1 MAFKKTSGRS
11 VFVQPTGMPNL
22 SGFSKAASTWQDVA
36 KVGHSIGADMRK
48 QKLNKLILTAEA
60 EGRTAGATYDKDN
73 NLVPITNLNTG
84 TAIEQQVF
92 GTGEKETLR
101 AAYRQSAI
109 KTYTASVSQDTKSFV
124 ANLLL
129 EDPANPDK
137 IRGSL
142 EGYIEGLG
150 IDDDVKSYVMPDIVS
165 RFVTA
170 ENQAAANQKIAVD
183 KNTELVNTA
192 HITDL
197 FQRLSVLSANGPLE
211 SGNGLEGQLK
221 MEEELRNDIEGSY
234 QALESIGYTEA
245 QIDAIDKAGNQLIQE
260 QSLIGHI
267 ERVYINSNRDYA
279 ASLSAIKDI
288 EKSLANTTDF
298 DVDAIS
304 KGMTAHLNSL
314 RNINVAEIQAETKR
328 NSDISG
334 TASLNISMGNIK
346 DVSQILS
353 LSIDDGSKKILIT
366 QLNSL
371 KLAEA
376 TAAKSREA
384 TRKSLNND
392 LFNTHMI
399 SIKNEEGDPQR
410 QADDSVRIQAMIESG
425 DLTPLQIT
433 QYQSEVNKIAKKQ
446 IKAKTSLAWAD
457 INSQMGESSGYSLT
471 VNDLKDMTPMLME
484 QGLVGTEEGKGQQTP
499 QAWQKSI
506 ASYGAKKKIYD
517 DKQTK
522 VLQAINRLRN
532 GTSTNQ
538 KSDAAIVAEVKAID
552 LVEDEQGRTL
562 THGTPAVAGENI
574 KKALDFTIGYKALHP
589 SIAEALTGLG
599 DDAENLEAFE
609 LKIGLYDTIFDSILR
624 GTTESGTTDFAMPN
638 LTAKRF
644 LAKQGVDVTEYEL
657 AKIQGFKKYQITQT
671 IKESDNADR
680 FTRNIDAQYGSVR
693 NAVKENFHEAT
704 AGSGFFEYLA
714 NNLVPFYDTDNA
726 EVLNMM
732 DRIRTNVPDHKI
744 LTGDIEDAFIGDERL
759 LSAIE
764 ASVINQFATKNYPLT
779 DKGMQTAIQHALT
792 MDLGDDMVGISV
804 DSDGE
809 PYWTTASWYKDASV
823 SIGDYQYPG
832 TISDVVFGDIRSK
845 ALMGGQLDPK
855 VRELIEGD
863 GVISLEANSVRGK
876 AQTYRV
882 IVRDP
887 DDEYNITTIMPHY
900 KFDFSSSP
908 ANGAMIAARQ
918 RAKNSSVIS
927 FMEGLP
933 KVGGV
938 ASQALIRSQAQFILD
953 DLENNANIAGT
964 TEPEGWTGML
974 EIMQAVND
982 FVNPFYDSSVDE
994 KYDVGDVKLLRAF
1007 LRGDFTDTEFES
1019 ELEKYYE

>member
-1 MAFKKTSGRS
+1 MAFKKTGGRG

-22 SGFSKAASTWQDVA
+22 SGFSAAASAWQDIA
-36 KVGHSIGADMRK
+36 KAGHSIGADMRK
-48 QKLNKLILTAEA
+48 QELNKLILTAEA
-60 EGRTAGATYDKDN
+60 DGRTAGATYDKDN
-73 NLVPITNLNTG
+73 NLVPLTNINTSR
-84 TAIEQQVF
+84 AIEEQVF
-92 GTGEKETLR
+92 GTGEKEALR
-101 AAYRQSAI
+101 NAYRNAAI
-109 KTYTASVSQDTKSFV
+109 KTYTASLSTDTRKFTNELFLKTPS
-124 ANLLL
+124 
-129 EDPANPDK
+129 EPDQ
-137 IRGSL
+137 IRGSM

-150 IDDDVKSYVMPDIVS
+150 IDDDLLQYVMPNIVS
-165 RFVTA
+165 EFVTA
-170 ENQAAANQKIAVD
+170 ESKAAANQKIIAD
-183 KNTELVNTA
+183 KNTETVNLTNINNVYDKIAVISATGPAEGDALV
-192 HITDL
+192 
-197 FQRLSVLSANGPLE
+197 
-211 SGNGLEGQLK
+211 GQQK
-221 MEEELRNDIEGSY
+221 MVSELTEDIEGSLD
-234 QALESIGYTEA
+234 ALRTIGYTDA
-245 QIDAIDKAGNQLIQE
+245 QIDNLKKAGTQRVEEKAYQ
-260 QSLIGHI
+260 GHI
-267 ERVYINSNRDYA
+267 ERIYIQSNRNYG
-279 ASLSAIKDI
+279 ASLDAIEDMRKG
-288 EKSLANTTDF
+288 LANNPDLNA
-298 DVDAIS
+298 DEIA
-304 KGMTAHLNSL
+304 KGMSAHLTNL
-314 RNINVAEIQAETKR
+314 RNIDIANIQQQTKE
-328 NSDISG
+328 NSAISG
-334 TASLNISMGNIK
+334 TASLNISMGNI
-346 DVSQILS
+346 DSVSQILD
-353 LSIDDGSKKILIT
+353 LQIDDGSKRVLIT
-366 QLNSL
+366 QLQSL
-371 KLAEA
+371 QTMEQTSKKAN
-376 TAAKSREA
+376 TAIVKSMNTE
-384 TRKSLNND
+384 

-410 QADDSVRIQAMIESG
+410 QADDSIKIQAMIESG
-425 DLTPLQIT
+425 DLTALQIT
-433 QYQSEVNKIAKKQ
+433 QYQSEVNKIAKKA

-499 QAWQKSI
+499 QAWQKAI

-517 DKQTK
+517 DKQRK
-522 VLQAINRLRN
+522 VLQAIKRLGD

-562 THGTPAVAGENI
+562 THGTPAVAGQNI

-599 DDAENLEAFE
+599 DDAENPEAFE
-609 LKIGLYDTIFDSILR
+609 LKVGLYNTIFDSILR
-624 GTTESGTTDFAMPN
+624 GTTEAGTTDFAMPN

-644 LAKQGVDVTEYEL
+644 LTKQGVDVTEYEL
-657 AKIQGFKKYQITQT
+657 AKMMGFKKYQITQT

-680 FTRNIDAQYGSVR
+680 FTRNIDAQYGSLTEAIR
-693 NAVKENFHEAT
+693 KNFHEAT
-704 AGSGFFEYLA
+704 AGSGFFEHIV
-714 NNLVPFYDTDNA
+714 NNIVPFYDTDNA
-726 EVLNMM
+726 EVLSMM
-732 DRIRTNVPDHKI
+732 DKLRTNIPDSKVV
-744 LTGDIEDAFIGDERL
+744 TGDLEDAFIGDERL
-759 LSAIE
+759 LRAVE
-764 ASVINQFATKNYPLT
+764 ASVMNQFATKNYPLK
-779 DKGMQTAIQHALT
+779 DKGIQIAIQHALT
-792 MDLGDDMVGISV
+792 NDVGDAMIGVSV
-804 DSDGE
+804 DSEGE

-832 TISDVVFGDIRSK
+832 TISDVVFGDIRNK
-845 ALMGGQLDPK
+845 ALMSGQLDPK

-863 GVISLEANSVRGK
+863 GVISLEANSIRGK

-927 FMEGLP
+927 FMESLP

-953 DLENNANIAGT
+953 DLENNANIVGT

-974 EIMQAVND
+974 EIMQSVND

-1007 LRGDFTDTEFES
+1007 LRGDFTDTEFAS